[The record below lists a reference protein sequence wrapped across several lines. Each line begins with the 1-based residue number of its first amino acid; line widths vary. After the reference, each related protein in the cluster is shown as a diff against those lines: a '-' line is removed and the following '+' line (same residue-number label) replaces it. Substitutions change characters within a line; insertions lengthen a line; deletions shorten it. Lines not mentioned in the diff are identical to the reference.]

1 MYSISRSHPDSEFS
15 LFVGLVR
22 NNYIPEYPRLVVIIT
37 IRKYFDIAFRP
48 ISYFQFHLSWTTMRF
63 LGRSSHKSAV
73 ESSSEDESRKAAVI
87 SLSTRNTPNYVAT
100 PGLEING
107 IRDIIVS
114 VHIDIPMLI
123 LLLLNSRAE
132 PIG

>member
-1 MYSISRSHPDSEFS
+1 
-15 LFVGLVR
+15 
-22 NNYIPEYPRLVVIIT
+22 
-37 IRKYFDIAFRP
+37 
-48 ISYFQFHLSWTTMRF
+48 MRF